1 MFYGEENDM
10 IVSKQG
16 RHPACQKTEGTQLS
30 RMICQY
36 CGTYYDSADGKCPIC
51 GACVEAGPTPTPQPE
66 KKKPAVKDDTI
77 IVMGKLMS
85 KMAQEP
91 QTPAAETTQAPEGAV
106 EPKNPPEQ
114 PAPEEAPKPAAQEK
128 APAPEEPPRFTRTPE
143 LMKEAQKAAPAPRT
157 PARQEPPKAAA
168 PSASPEQPPK
178 KAAPA
183 ERKPIKKKPPV
194 STRDKVI
201 CIVLGVI
208 AALLALYIAY
218 RFLRPGWATG
228 KAPETTAS
236 TTEGTQATVP
246 CAGVTVDSS
255 VTFTAQGQAQ
265 LLNVTL
271 SPADTTDSLTFQSD
285 NTAVATVT
293 AEGLVTAVA
302 PGRAT
307 VTVTCGSA
315 TALCSVDCD
324 FTVDTSETTEPS
336 GTTEETTE
344 PTEEPTEALELDRTD
359 ITFFSKGET
368 TRLKVGSLSPA
379 EVQWSSDNSS
389 VASVDNGWVTAEG
402 SGTTRVRAV
411 YQGQELVCIVR
422 CNFDDGD
429 ETDPPATEDSDGGV
443 TISHTDVTLSVDETF
458 TLRLRDADGN
468 TLNVSWSA
476 GNSSV
481 CTVSGNTVTAV
492 GSGYTEVSCTY
503 DGETYTCIVR
513 VR

>member
-1 MFYGEENDM
+1 MFYGKENDM

-16 RHPACQKTEGTQLS
+16 RRPACQKTEGTQLS

-51 GACVEAGPTPTPQPE
+51 GACVEAGPTPQPE
-66 KKKPAVKDDTI
+66 KNKPAIKDDTI
-77 IVMGKLMS
+77 IVTGKLMS
-85 KMAQEP
+85 KMTQEP
-91 QTPAAETTQAPEGAV
+91 QTPAVETTQATEGAV
-106 EPKNPPEQ
+106 EPENPPEQ
-114 PAPEEAPKPAAQEK
+114 PAPEEAPKPAAKEK
-128 APAPEEPPRFTRTPE
+128 APAPEGPPRFTRTPE
-143 LMKEAQKAAPAPRT
+143 LMKEAQKTAPAPQAST
-157 PARQEPPKAAA
+157 RQEPPKAAA
-168 PSASPEQPPK
+168 PSVSPEQPPK
-178 KAAPA
+178 KAAPTGKTPA
-183 ERKPIKKKPPV
+183 KRKPPI
-194 STRDKVI
+194 STKDKVI
-201 CIVLGVI
+201 CILLSVI
-208 AALLALYIAY
+208 ATLLALYIAY

-236 TTEGTQATVP
+236 TTEGTQVTIP
-246 CAGVTVDSS
+246 CTGVTMDSS

-307 VTVTCGSA
+307 VTITCGSA

-336 GTTEETTE
+336 GTTEE
-344 PTEEPTEALELDRTD
+344 PTDAMELDRTD

-422 CNFDDGD
+422 CNFDDED
-429 ETDPPATEDSDGGV
+429 ESEPPATEDSDGGV
-443 TISHTDVTLSVDETF
+443 TISHTDVTLSVDEAF